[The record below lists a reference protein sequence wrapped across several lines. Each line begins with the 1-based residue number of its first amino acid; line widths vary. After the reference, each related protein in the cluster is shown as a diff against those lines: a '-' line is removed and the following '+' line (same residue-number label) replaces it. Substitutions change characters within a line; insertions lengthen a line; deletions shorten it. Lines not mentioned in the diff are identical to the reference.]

1 MEYDESLSLW
11 KDVYKRYT
19 SLLFDVHAID
29 NGTIPRGMSATIN
42 ITVSNTCVMDV
53 LYGKISY
60 IFRVDNDT
68 GGLNLVIPAYMVVD
82 FSKYCLLTLK
92 VPKIKIVN
100 LQIA

>member
-1 MEYDESLSLW
+1 
-11 KDVYKRYT
+11 
-19 SLLFDVHAID
+19 
-29 NGTIPRGMSATIN
+29 
-42 ITVSNTCVMDV
+42 MDV